1 MSRLKRLG
9 IMLLMVM
16 MIMPLAACSSG
27 GAAEE
32 ETTFEGASEGKNG
45 TIKVAVT
52 IEQNEITQ
60 IDVVENN
67 ESDFTADC
75 FTEMLMKIKEANSTN
90 VDVVSGATITSE
102 AILAAVSEAVEKS
115 GAQLVAKVVEKAAA
129 VDMTAG
135 TYEGEDKGFEGPI
148 KVSVNLSENKIES
161 IEVLSHNESEGHG
174 DVAMETVIASIID
187 NQRLDVDVVTGASN
201 SSNGV
206 IAAVTK
212 ALQSADVDVEAIGG
226 TYIEEVI
233 VLPACQRL
241 TDITPEDAEEG
252 ITMYHFDTDG
262 STCSTGF
269 EITLDGSKVMEVIFE
284 GDPCIGNS
292 EGIKILVYEMEMEEV
307 IANFEGIM
315 CPGAGDISSCPDQL
329 AKGLKQIL
337 KIQKGIQCEHQS
349 GSASEE
355 GVTECSGDCSTCPL
369 AAIEGK

>member
-1 MSRLKRLG
+1 MNKLKRLG
-9 IMLLMVM
+9 IMILMVM
-16 MIMPLAACSSG
+16 MIMPLAACTSG
-27 GAAEE
+27 GATEKV
-32 ETTFEGASEGKNG
+32 TTFEGVSEGKNG
-45 TIKVAVT
+45 PIKVNVT

-67 ESDFTADC
+67 ESEFTADC
-75 FTEMLMKIKEANSTN
+75 FTEMLAKIKEANSTE

-102 AILAAVSEAVEKS
+102 AILAAVSEAVDKS
-115 GAQLVAKVVEKAAA
+115 GAQLVAKVVEKTAA
-129 VDMTAG
+129 VEMTSG
-135 TYEGEDKGFEGPI
+135 TYEGDDKGFEGPI
-148 KVSVNLSENKIES
+148 VVSVNIADNKIEG

-187 NQRLDVDVVTGASN
+187 KQRLDVDVVTGASN

-252 ITMYHFDTDG
+252 ITKYHFDTDG

-284 GDPCIGNS
+284 GDPCVGNS
-292 EGIKILVYEMEMEEV
+292 EGIKALTYEMEMEEV
-307 IANFEGIM
+307 IAKFEGIM

-337 KIQKGIQCEHQS
+337 KIQQGIQCEHLS
-349 GSASEE
+349 DSTSEE
-355 GVTECSGDCSTCPL
+355 EAGECSGDCSTCPF
-369 AAIEGK
+369 AEIEGK